1 MLTFLLI
8 VGLVWLFVALV
19 FVLALAAA
27 ARPQS
32 SPSTVAEPLRVE
44 TRAKDSVNDNV
55 SAGGEDLL
63 PAESPVPT

>member
-8 VGLVWLFVALV
+8 GGLVWLFVALV

-32 SPSTVAEPLRVE
+32 SPAVVVVEAQQTESVA
-44 TRAKDSVNDNV
+44 DNV
-55 SAGGEDLL
+55 SMGDDGLL
-63 PAESPVPT
+63 PEESPVPT

>member
-1 MLTFLLI
+1 MLNFLLI

-32 SPSTVAEPLRVE
+32 SPSTVAEPLVVE
-44 TRAKDSVNDNV
+44 TQTRKSVAEDV
-55 SAGGEDLL
+55 SPGDEGLL
-63 PAESPVPT
+63 PEESPVPT